1 MTTELWMVVSFG
13 LVIVWMIIFSNKVGK
28 MKTQILDETFKQDL
42 LCSKA
47 IVLLMVE
54 KHKSILDTVSNDKKD
69 LKAVLKAICVHL
81 KIKIVEED
89 GKVVVKK

>member
-1 MTTELWMVVSFG
+1 MTTELWMVIAFS
-13 LVIVWMIIFSNKVGK
+13 LVMIWNILLSNKVRK
-28 MKTQILDETFKQDL
+28 MKTKILDEAFQQDL

-54 KHKSILDTVSNDKKD
+54 KNKSIVDAVSNDKKD
-69 LKAVLKAICVHL
+69 LKAVLKALCVHL